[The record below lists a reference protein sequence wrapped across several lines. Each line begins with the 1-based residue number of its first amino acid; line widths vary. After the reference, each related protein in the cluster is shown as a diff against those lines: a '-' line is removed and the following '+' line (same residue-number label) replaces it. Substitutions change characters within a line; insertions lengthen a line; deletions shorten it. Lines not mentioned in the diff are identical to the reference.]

1 MRRRILQSTLLVVAI
16 TALVLGGP
24 LAATTWQLVEDIAR
38 ADLTSRL
45 EVIAE
50 RLEDQDPGSV
60 DPAIRARMVCTS
72 SAVVPDS
79 ISVRSRPCLPPAA

>member
-24 LAATTWQLVEDIAR
+24 LVITTWQLVEDFTR

-45 EVIAE
+45 EQLQRESAATPTQGGTATTTTATKPPH
-50 RLEDQDPGSV
+50 RMAARPK
-60 DPAIRARMVCTS
+60 PAV
-72 SAVVPDS
+72 
-79 ISVRSRPCLPPAA
+79 